1 MYAPERQ
8 QEILRLARDGG
19 RVDVVSLAEEF
30 QVTAETIRRDLKAL
44 DRAGLVQRVHG
55 GAIPAGRLDFE
66 PDLAE
71 RESTAADEKDRI
83 AQAALAELPID
94 GTVVLDAGTTV
105 ARLAAAIPLEATLTA
120 VTHSLPIAARLADH
134 PGIQLHLVGGRVRHR
149 TRAAVDAWALRAYG
163 EIRADVLFVAAN
175 GFSPARGLTTPDLAE
190 AAVKRAAMA
199 AARRVVLLADSSKCG
214 QEHFARFG
222 ALSDV
227 DLLITDSG
235 LSAEDALAIER
246 DGTEVLRVP
255 GAGAGA
261 GAGGGTGGGTAASAG
276 NATAASAGD
285 AMGGTAGNAPGQA
298 AVNGSVAGR
307 GAGRKARA

>member
-1 MYAPERQ
+1 MYAAERQ

-44 DRAGLVQRVHG
+44 DRAGLLRRVHG

-71 RESTAADEKDRI
+71 RESTSADEKDRI
-83 AQAALAELPID
+83 AKAALAELPAA
-94 GTVVLDAGTTV
+94 GTLILDAGSTV
-105 ARLAAAIPLEATLTA
+105 ARLAAALPLETELTV

-175 GFSPARGLTTPDLAE
+175 GFSAEHGLTTPDLAE
-190 AAVKRAAMA
+190 AAVKRVAVA
-199 AARRVVLLADSSKCG
+199 AARRVVLLADSSKHG

-222 ALSDV
+222 DLSDV

-235 LSAEDALAIER
+235 LSPDDTAAIER
-246 DGTEVLRVP
+246 GGTEVV
-255 GAGAGA
+255 
-261 GAGGGTGGGTAASAG
+261 
-276 NATAASAGD
+276 
-285 AMGGTAGNAPGQA
+285 
-298 AVNGSVAGR
+298 
-307 GAGRKARA
+307 RA

>member
-8 QEILRLARDGG
+8 QEILRLAREGG

-44 DRAGLVQRVHG
+44 DRVGLVRRVHG

-71 RESTAADEKDRI
+71 REATAADEKDRI
-83 AQAALAELPID
+83 ARAALAELPPG
-94 GTVVLDAGTTV
+94 GTLILDAGTTV
-105 ARLAAAIPLEATLTA
+105 ARLAAALPLEAELTV

-149 TRAAVDAWALRAYG
+149 TRAAVDAWALRAYT
-163 EIRADVLFVAAN
+163 EIRADVLFLAAN
-175 GFSPARGLTTPDLAE
+175 GFSAAHGLTTPDLAE
-190 AAVKRAAMA
+190 AAVKRAAVA
-199 AARRVVLLADSSKCG
+199 AARRVVLLADSAKHG

-222 ALSDV
+222 GLDDA

-235 LSAEDALAIER
+235 LDVDEAAAIER
-246 DGTEVLRVP
+246 EGTEVV
-255 GAGAGA
+255 
-261 GAGGGTGGGTAASAG
+261 
-276 NATAASAGD
+276 
-285 AMGGTAGNAPGQA
+285 
-298 AVNGSVAGR
+298 
-307 GAGRKARA
+307 RA

>member
-19 RVDVVSLAEEF
+19 RVDVVSLAVQF
-30 QVTAETIRRDLKAL
+30 QVTAETIRRDLKTL
-44 DRAGLVQRVHG
+44 DRAGVVRRVHG
-55 GAIPAGRLDFE
+55 GAIPIGRLDFE

-71 RESTAADEKDRI
+71 RETTAAGEKDRI
-83 AQAALAELPID
+83 ARAALAEIPNK
-94 GTVVLDAGTTV
+94 GTMIVDAGSTV
-105 ARLAAAIPLEATLTA
+105 ALFAAALPVESSLTV

-175 GFSPARGLTTPDLAE
+175 GFSAEHGLTTPDLAE
-190 AAVKRAAMA
+190 AAVKRAAMT
-199 AARRVVLLADSSKCG
+199 AARRVVLLADSSKHG

-222 ALSDV
+222 GLNDV

-235 LSAEDALAIER
+235 LSPEDALAIER
-246 DGTEVLRVP
+246 GGTEVV
-255 GAGAGA
+255 
-261 GAGGGTGGGTAASAG
+261 
-276 NATAASAGD
+276 
-285 AMGGTAGNAPGQA
+285 
-298 AVNGSVAGR
+298 
-307 GAGRKARA
+307 RA

>member
-44 DRAGLVQRVHG
+44 DRAGLVRRVHG

-83 AQAALAELPID
+83 AKAALAELPMQ
-94 GTVVLDAGTTV
+94 GTVILDAGTTV
-105 ARLAAAIPLEATLTA
+105 ARLAGIIPLEAELTV

-134 PGIQLHLVGGRVRHR
+134 PGMQLHIVGGRVRHR

-163 EIRADVLFVAAN
+163 EIRADVVFVAAN
-175 GFSPARGLTTPDLAE
+175 GFSAGHGLTTPDLAE
-190 AAVKRAAMA
+190 AAVKRAAMT
-199 AARRVVLLADSSKCG
+199 AARRVVLLADSAKHG

-227 DLLITDSG
+227 DLLITDTG
-235 LSAEDALAIER
+235 LSPEDATAMER
-246 DGTEVLRVP
+246 GGMEVV
-255 GAGAGA
+255 
-261 GAGGGTGGGTAASAG
+261 
-276 NATAASAGD
+276 
-285 AMGGTAGNAPGQA
+285 
-298 AVNGSVAGR
+298 
-307 GAGRKARA
+307 RA

>member
-30 QVTAETIRRDLKAL
+30 QVTQETIRRDLKAL
-44 DRAGLVQRVHG
+44 DRAGLVRRVHG

-71 RESTAADEKDRI
+71 RESTSADEKDRI
-83 AQAALAELPID
+83 AKAAVPELPTE
-94 GTVVLDAGTTV
+94 GTLILDAGSTV
-105 ARLAAAIPLEATLTA
+105 ARLAAAIPLDAELTV

-149 TRAAVDAWALRAYG
+149 TRAAVDAWALRAYS

-175 GFSPARGLTTPDLAE
+175 GFSAEQGLTTPDLAE
-190 AAVKRAAMA
+190 AAVKRAAVA
-199 AARRVVLLADSSKCG
+199 AARRVVLLADSAKHG

-222 ALSDV
+222 DMGDV

-235 LSAEDALAIER
+235 LSPEDAAAIER
-246 DGTEVLRVP
+246 GGTEVV
-255 GAGAGA
+255 
-261 GAGGGTGGGTAASAG
+261 
-276 NATAASAGD
+276 
-285 AMGGTAGNAPGQA
+285 
-298 AVNGSVAGR
+298 
-307 GAGRKARA
+307 RA

>member
-30 QVTAETIRRDLKAL
+30 QVTAETIRRDLKTL
-44 DRAGLVQRVHG
+44 DRAGLLRRVHG

-83 AQAALAELPID
+83 AKAALAELPIQ
-94 GTVVLDAGTTV
+94 GTVILDAGTTI
-105 ARLAAAIPLEATLTA
+105 ARLAGIIPLEAELTV

-134 PGIQLHLVGGRVRHR
+134 PGMQLHLVGGRVRHR

-163 EIRADVLFVAAN
+163 EIRADVVFVAAN
-175 GFSPARGLTTPDLAE
+175 GFSAEHGLTTPDLAE
-190 AAVKRAAMA
+190 AAVKRAAMT
-199 AARRVVLLADSSKCG
+199 AARRVVLLADSAKHG

-235 LSAEDALAIER
+235 LSPEDATAMER
-246 DGTEVLRVP
+246 GGMEVV
-255 GAGAGA
+255 
-261 GAGGGTGGGTAASAG
+261 
-276 NATAASAGD
+276 
-285 AMGGTAGNAPGQA
+285 
-298 AVNGSVAGR
+298 
-307 GAGRKARA
+307 RA

>member
-8 QEILRLARDGG
+8 REILRLARDGG

-44 DRAGLVQRVHG
+44 DRAGLVRRVHG

-71 RESTAADEKDRI
+71 RETTAADEKDRI
-83 AQAALAELPID
+83 AGAALAELPVD
-94 GTVVLDAGTTV
+94 GTLIVDAGSTA
-105 ARLAAAIPLEATLTA
+105 ARLAGILPAEASLTV

-149 TRAAVDAWALRAYG
+149 TRAAVDAWALRAYA
-163 EIRADVLFVAAN
+163 EIRADVFFVAAN
-175 GFSPARGLTTPDLAE
+175 GFSAEHGLTTPDLAE

-199 AARRVVLLADSSKCG
+199 AARRVVLLADSSKHG

-222 ALSDV
+222 DLSDV

-235 LSAEDALAIER
+235 LGPDDAAAIER
-246 DGTEVLRVP
+246 GGTEVV
-255 GAGAGA
+255 
-261 GAGGGTGGGTAASAG
+261 
-276 NATAASAGD
+276 
-285 AMGGTAGNAPGQA
+285 
-298 AVNGSVAGR
+298 
-307 GAGRKARA
+307 RA

>member
-30 QVTAETIRRDLKAL
+30 QVTAETIRRDLKAM
-44 DRAGLVQRVHG
+44 DRAGLVRRVHG

-71 RESTAADEKDRI
+71 RETTAADEKDRI
-83 AQAALAELPID
+83 ARAALAELPAD
-94 GTVVLDAGTTV
+94 GTVIVDAGSTA
-105 ARLAAAIPLEATLTA
+105 ARLAGALPVELSLTV

-149 TRAAVDAWALRAYG
+149 TRAAVDAWALRAYA

-175 GFSPARGLTTPDLAE
+175 GFSVEHGLTTPDLAE

-199 AARRVVLLADSSKCG
+199 AARRVVLLADSSKHG

-222 ALSDV
+222 GLGDV
-227 DLLITDSG
+227 DLLITDTG
-235 LSAEDALAIER
+235 LSPQDAAAIEHG
-246 DGTEVLRVP
+246 GTEVV
-255 GAGAGA
+255 
-261 GAGGGTGGGTAASAG
+261 
-276 NATAASAGD
+276 
-285 AMGGTAGNAPGQA
+285 
-298 AVNGSVAGR
+298 
-307 GAGRKARA
+307 RA

>member
-44 DRAGLVQRVHG
+44 DRAGLVRRVHG
-55 GAIPAGRLDFE
+55 GAIPVGRLDFE

-71 RESTAADEKDRI
+71 REGTSADEKDRI
-83 AQAALAELPID
+83 AKAALTELPRE
-94 GTVVLDAGTTV
+94 GTVILDAGTTV
-105 ARLAAAIPLEATLTA
+105 ARLAAAVPLDTSLTV

-163 EIRADVLFVAAN
+163 EIRADVLFIAAN
-175 GFSPARGLTTPDLAE
+175 GFSAGHGLTTPDLAE
-190 AAVKRAAMA
+190 AAVKRAAVA
-199 AARRVVLLADSSKCG
+199 AARRVVLLADSAKHG
-214 QEHFARFG
+214 QEHFARF
-222 ALSDV
+222 ADLSDV

-235 LSAEDALAIER
+235 LTPEDATAIER
-246 DGTEVLRVP
+246 GGTEVV
-255 GAGAGA
+255 
-261 GAGGGTGGGTAASAG
+261 
-276 NATAASAGD
+276 
-285 AMGGTAGNAPGQA
+285 
-298 AVNGSVAGR
+298 
-307 GAGRKARA
+307 RA

>member
-44 DRAGLVQRVHG
+44 DRAGLLRRVHG

-71 RESTAADEKDRI
+71 RETTAADEKDRI
-83 AQAALAELPID
+83 AKAAVAELPD
-94 GTVVLDAGTTV
+94 KGTMILDAGTTI
-105 ARLAAAIPLEATLTA
+105 ARLAGALPLEATLTV

-134 PGIQLHLVGGRVRHR
+134 PGMQLHLIGGRVRHR

-163 EIRADVLFVAAN
+163 EIRADVVFLAAN
-175 GFSPARGLTTPDLAE
+175 GFSVEHGLTTPDLAE
-190 AAVKRAAMA
+190 AAVKRAALS
-199 AARRVVLLADSSKCG
+199 AARRVVLLADSAKHG

-222 ALSDV
+222 DLSEV
-227 DLLITDSG
+227 DLLITDTG
-235 LSAEDALAIER
+235 LSPEDATAIER
-246 DGTEVLRVP
+246 GGTEVV
-255 GAGAGA
+255 
-261 GAGGGTGGGTAASAG
+261 
-276 NATAASAGD
+276 
-285 AMGGTAGNAPGQA
+285 
-298 AVNGSVAGR
+298 
-307 GAGRKARA
+307 RA

>member
-19 RVDVVSLAEEF
+19 RVDVVSLAEGF

-44 DRAGLVQRVHG
+44 DRAGLLRRVHG

-83 AQAALAELPID
+83 ARAALAELPYD
-94 GTVVLDAGTTV
+94 GTMILDAGSTV
-105 ARLAAAIPLEATLTA
+105 ALLAAAIPPESSLTV

-163 EIRADVLFVAAN
+163 EIRADVVLVAAN
-175 GFSPARGLTTPDLAE
+175 GFSAVHGLTTPDLAE
-190 AAVKRAAMA
+190 AAVKRAAVA
-199 AARRVVLLADSSKCG
+199 AARRVVLLADSSKHG

-222 ALSDV
+222 SLGDV

-235 LSAEDALAIER
+235 LSPDDATAIER
-246 DGTEVLRVP
+246 AGTEVV
-255 GAGAGA
+255 
-261 GAGGGTGGGTAASAG
+261 
-276 NATAASAGD
+276 
-285 AMGGTAGNAPGQA
+285 
-298 AVNGSVAGR
+298 
-307 GAGRKARA
+307 RA